1 MINISIDPPD
11 LKHQNGSPGTNT
23 EDLSVNEIESVY
35 ELIAEGVFDVELP
48 ESDEDEI
55 DTSSPSFD
63 LYFFER
69 TGSKLQAFI
78 FPIEHFCHYYKNFS
92 SIHQEPHYHPP
103 EVA

>member
-1 MINISIDPPD
+1 
-11 LKHQNGSPGTNT
+11 
-23 EDLSVNEIESVY
+23 
-35 ELIAEGVFDVELP
+35 LIAEGVFDVELP

-92 SIHQEPHYHPP
+92 SIHQEPHSPSSRSGITTLHASCSDFYLQGFG
-103 EVA
+103 